1 MLLETGKTYI
11 EKVHVNGYA
20 GADKLTLKLRLN
32 SMLSA
37 MELHPPGFSPSA
49 ILCLRNLLD
58 PLPETLNWQSNVAQ
72 LTWER
77 AVQAAV
83 TQLYHRAARPN
94 RGQLPADA
102 DVILFN
108 DEAEM
113 LACLSLASSR
123 GELWQKWWGK
133 LLCRRFPDLMRGGLY
148 ALFIE
153 NIRQLPA
160 ILFHLTQWDKAAEVI
175 NTLHATEV
183 SYILNTLLQSYNL
196 SSTFNFLTD
205 ATSVIL
211 PKHQALQAQ
220 ASTKALPVI
229 PPWRMW
235 LSLDSGSTLAKEH
248 ECLLG
253 IGLSIYQAP
262 PRARSPIFAAEVKK
276 WWKTSPPAGDETS
289 KPQLTGKTRLSHD
302 KQSLLQQQVKDLSPQ
317 SETGEQP
324 HPIKF
329 QKQTTQRLEQDKCES
344 PHQQRYNKQNLLQQ
358 QINLSTE
365 DLSPQSETGEQP
377 HPIKFQKQTTQRLEQ
392 DKCESPHQQR
402 YNKQNLLQQQINLST
417 EDLSPQSET
426 GEQPHPIK
434 FQKQTTQR
442 LEQDKCESPH
452 QQHSGDVL
460 AAITEIKNQQKA
472 VRQITA
478 FPEEGV
484 ETRLGGLLYLVN
496 LMQYL
501 ELPDCFE
508 KDWGLASQIG
518 AWGLLELLG
527 RTLLDE
533 NSVVF
538 ENDPLWL
545 ILSKLDGREPGE
557 YPGQNFVGND
567 TFRLPSAWFKAL
579 DEKTETFQWA
589 ATPQWLRLW
598 FEINAHSERLKSDNG
613 YILVEVPRNTLTP
626 ARQAKEEL
634 NHYRASNQMLTL
646 VQKTYTPLAQISHS
660 LTTQLNAALIRWLT
674 LTLPAIRYRL
684 HQALGLSATNQSN
697 PLTQFWVCPGR
708 LYVTTT
714 HVDFVTDLNHISVP
728 IRMAGLD
735 RDPGWV
741 PNFGRVVLFHFQ

>member
-344 PHQQRYNKQNLLQQ
+344 PHQQ
-358 QINLSTE
+358 
-365 DLSPQSETGEQP
+365 
-377 HPIKFQKQTTQRLEQ
+377 
-392 DKCESPHQQR
+392 
-402 YNKQNLLQQQINLST
+402 
-417 EDLSPQSET
+417 
-426 GEQPHPIK
+426 
-434 FQKQTTQR
+434 
-442 LEQDKCESPH
+442 
-452 QQHSGDVL
+452 HSGDVL